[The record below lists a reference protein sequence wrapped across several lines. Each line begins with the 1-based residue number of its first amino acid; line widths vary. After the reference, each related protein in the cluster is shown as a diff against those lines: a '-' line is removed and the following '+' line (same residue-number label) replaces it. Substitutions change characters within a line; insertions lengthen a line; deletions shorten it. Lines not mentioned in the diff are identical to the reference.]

1 MYYLRLRRSRII
13 LASFG
18 ILSVLLTAFPA
29 VDLVVS
35 KSFFHGSFQQTLW
48 WQRLLHVGVTWFIA
62 VSMLLV
68 VALYAWNRLAKR
80 NLCRVD
86 GKRVVY
92 LFLVL
97 IIGAGLIVNVV
108 FKDHFGRARPRD
120 VAEFGGSKVFTPPF
134 VMSNECT
141 TNCSFSSGDGAAAFF
156 SMALALALTR
166 KRRLF
171 AAALA
176 IGALVSYAR
185 ISAGAH
191 FFSDTVV
198 SFFVMLIVADVLHYY
213 MVMTDREREALTRP
227 KDSLQPPILAV
238 PLAVQDAEV
247 VREA

>member
-1 MYYLRLRRSRII
+1 MYYLRLRRSQII
-13 LASFG
+13 LASFV
-18 ILSVLLTAFPA
+18 ILSLLLTAFPG

-35 KSFFHGSFQQTLW
+35 KIFFHGSFQQTQW
-48 WQRLLHVGVTWFIA
+48 WQRLLHEGVGWFIG
-62 VSMLLV
+62 VSLLLV
-68 VALYAWNRLAKR
+68 VALYAWNRLAKK

-97 IIGAGLIVNVV
+97 IIGAGLIVNVA

-141 TNCSFSSGDGAAAFF
+141 TNCSFSSGDGAAGFF
-156 SMALALALTR
+156 SLALALALSR
-166 KRRLF
+166 KRWLF

-176 IGALVSYAR
+176 IGVLVSYAR

-198 SFFVMLIVADVLHYY
+198 SFFVMLIVADVLFYY
-213 MVMTDREREALTRP
+213 MVLTDGERDALKRPKPTPLPALLVVPAVQGAEITREA
-227 KDSLQPPILAV
+227 
-238 PLAVQDAEV
+238 
-247 VREA
+247 

>member
-1 MYYLRLRRSRII
+1 MYYLRLRRSQII
-13 LASFG
+13 LASFV
-18 ILSVLLTAFPA
+18 ILSLLLTAFPG

-35 KSFFHGSFQQTLW
+35 KIFFHGGFQQTQW
-48 WQRLLHVGVTWFIA
+48 WQRLLHEGVGWFIG
-62 VSMLLV
+62 VSLLLV
-68 VALYAWNRLAKR
+68 VALYAWNRLAKK

-97 IIGAGLIVNVV
+97 IIGAGLIVNVA

-141 TNCSFSSGDGAAAFF
+141 TNCSFSSGDGAAGFF
-156 SMALALALTR
+156 SLALALALSR
-166 KRRLF
+166 KRWLF

-176 IGALVSYAR
+176 IGVLVSYAR

-198 SFFVMLIVADVLHYY
+198 SFFVMLIVADVLFYY
-213 MVMTDREREALTRP
+213 MVLTDGERDALKRP
-227 KDSLQPPILAV
+227 KLTPLPALLAV
-238 PLAVQDAEV
+238 PAVQGAEIA
-247 VREA
+247 REA